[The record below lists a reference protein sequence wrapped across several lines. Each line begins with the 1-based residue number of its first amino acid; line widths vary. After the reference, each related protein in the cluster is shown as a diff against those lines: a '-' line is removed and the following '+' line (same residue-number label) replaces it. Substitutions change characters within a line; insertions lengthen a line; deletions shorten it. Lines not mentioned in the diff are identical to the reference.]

1 MNEFIYDL
9 VNLFVL
15 LLFFLFFLKKVILI
29 MYKEIDK
36 IKWIIEWKI
45 FLKKMKMMKSWICLI
60 YRYEL
65 K

>member
-15 LLFFLFFLKKVILI
+15 LLFFLFFFKKVILI

-45 FLKKMKMMKSWICLI
+45 F
-60 YRYEL
+60 
-65 K
+65 